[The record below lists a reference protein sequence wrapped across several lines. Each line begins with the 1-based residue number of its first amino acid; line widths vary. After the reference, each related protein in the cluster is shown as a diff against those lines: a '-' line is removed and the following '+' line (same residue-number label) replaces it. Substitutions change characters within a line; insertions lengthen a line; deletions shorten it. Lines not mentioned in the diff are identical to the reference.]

1 MSELKKMIENV
12 YKLYLELSKKEDKLK
27 KVREAL
33 VKLGVNTDNVESY
46 FDVSENEA
54 FAIINKI
61 DFPEEFEDVVE
72 MVDEIVY
79 WGYGDFENT
88 REVSDWRIIVTTAK
102 YRSYDVQETYANL
115 GELVPLV
122 TAEKNGDYEER
133 YYYLG
138 SVGDVNVYLVVEI
151 HWLTN

>member
-1 MSELKKMIENV
+1 MSTLREMVGNV

-33 VKLGVNTDNVESY
+33 AKLGISTDNVEPF

-54 FAIINKI
+54 FAVINKI
-61 DFPEEFEDVVE
+61 DLPEELEDITDMIE
-72 MVDEIVY
+72 EIVY
-79 WGYGDFENT
+79 WGYRDYEDT
-88 REVSDWRIIVTTAK
+88 REVSDWRIVVTTAK
-102 YRSYDVQETYANL
+102 YRGYDVQETYANL